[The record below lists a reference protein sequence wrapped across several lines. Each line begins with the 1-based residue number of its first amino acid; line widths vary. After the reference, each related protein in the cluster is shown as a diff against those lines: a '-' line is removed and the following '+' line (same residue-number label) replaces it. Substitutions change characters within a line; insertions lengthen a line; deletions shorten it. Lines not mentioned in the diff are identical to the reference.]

1 MSEEKKLIE
10 NIKEE
15 QAEDIEDKEEDLI
28 DVNVAML
35 KAENIALSNERDE
48 LKGKLAVLK
57 TKYGQAVDLIEDD
70 TKSRIIAEIAPKTS
84 VSDKLLALKSI
95 EDLKAMKKVL
105 DTAKVPAYRSGT
117 PIVSV
122 KDSPQAK
129 LDNMF
134 NDYKAKT
141 WGKNK

>member
-10 NIKEE
+10 NIEEE
-15 QAEDIEDKEEDLI
+15 QAEDKEEDLVE
-28 DVNVAML
+28 VNVALL
-35 KAENIALSNERDE
+35 KAENITLKKELDE
-48 LKGKLAVLK
+48 IKANMSVLK
-57 TKYGQAVDLIEDD
+57 AKYGQAVDLIEDD
-70 TKSRIIAEIAPKTS
+70 TKARLIAEIAPKTS
-84 VSDKLLALKSI
+84 IPSGILELKSV